1 MMYGLKL
8 GTCQDVFKLIL
19 GMQNENLRQVSIVV
33 RFHVK
38 DNSISELKCWIFYM
52 RYQSGFFSEVFATP
66 VRSSFWKCHS
76 F

>member
-1 MMYGLKL
+1 MHELKL
-8 GTCQDVFKLIL
+8 RIYQDVSKFIL
-19 GMQNENLRQVSIVV
+19 GMQNENLRQVGIVA

-38 DNSISELKCWIFYM
+38 NNSISELKFWIFYM